1 MITGSPGLLS
11 YLNTNTSIKMTNGCT
26 LEYNMNDLITTK
38 SIEVSAGAGYASKT
52 INGYTYKPFEKI
64 FPLTSI
70 IDPRRPKVS
79 GIQYMVD
86 GDPSLQTEYNTDGTV
101 KRAGTLKSNVGDY
114 KTYSSEKSFPT
125 RLYFSSA
132 QAPYKYWVSRASNAS
147 KELSDCIITVTYPI
161 DKKAACNKIVVKFE
175 TAHSIPTEWN
185 LKVTNA
191 AGVKSTIYSGT
202 TCPADGVVNV
212 YYNGLPTW
220 TGVALDLDTTKSID
234 INKLELEIKK
244 NSIAGAFVGVIEL
257 SARYVIDVTER
268 TESFNISANS
278 SDKVDGLVPVGD
290 VTANSI
296 NLSLN
301 AYDKNYDHYDKIKA
315 FDKDKISLYKN
326 IIIRPYVRVD
336 MEIINLGVFYLDS
349 YSVDEFGEINISGL
363 DGARELQYIK
373 PPDIVTK
380 DMSSVAIIRRL
391 LDSIGFTNY
400 NFNIPEDSKDTVTP
414 YYWYTDKEKTVWQL
428 IQDLCKDTQTV
439 AIFDENDK
447 LQFYPRSYLFSP
459 TKLPQASFRYDTK
472 LTNLPNISSI
482 SIDHVPSV
490 KSIKVLYSPQ
500 LSSSYLIN
508 ADPLYKSPVVT
519 LGASALTESVKAD
532 NKIIGLEAD
541 APLGSLF
548 LEPIAISGVEQQF
561 YSYSGYLV
569 VEKEI
574 IEYDAIRYEYEST
587 EPGTDS
593 VPIWITSESDVQK
606 YQGLGKPNTFKP
618 TGEYRIK
625 TRNAFNVIKL
635 GEERALVHNVDT
647 DALKAEWDGFK
658 WDSVTGDFVPDSSDA
673 VFTLKKI
680 KVEKDASGNYKD
692 NPNNLFASIPKS
704 MMTIFAPEVQLKTN
718 EDPAT
723 KISNPTI
730 AVKNTSYRLITP
742 KAPAEFLGTV
752 TPTSNDSFAI
762 GTNMYFPYRIDP
774 VSKLPTGNQPT
785 IAGIAFGLSADNK
798 SGYLLTIGTSQNANI
813 EKGYRD
819 VNFYKIKNGIPEKL
833 ITSQKESD
841 GTIITNINGGQLYKI
856 DIKANWSI
864 PENGTK
870 KALALKISINN
881 KVIGVIDTDAT
892 SVPEKV
898 GLLSLQGISVFDYIY
913 TTSITKE
920 QFLSGEDY
928 DLYRGLL
935 GAGSSVIKTF
945 GDFVFGEGVT
955 ATDSTSWLKEFG
967 PVAREL
973 RRIKARFANPG
984 FPQYT
989 QLINNDTVT
998 VVGSAFDTFT
1008 IDTFVMNNTGA
1019 FTSLSDGK
1027 TKDFIVVGDFI
1038 DNSNQFEYMKP
1049 GLTDEEKQ
1057 DQVGFESTWIQKE
1070 DEAKEL
1076 AEWMTDQWS
1085 MQQKVLTMQI
1095 FVNPILQVGDVIEV
1109 SYPSN
1114 HIYSSEDLT
1123 LPVGYKRSRFVILSL
1138 DSTYDNAS
1146 PPTTTVVCRSIYVP

>member
-26 LEYNMNDLITTK
+26 LEYNMNDLIETK
-38 SIEVSAGAGYASKT
+38 EIKASAGADYASKT

-86 GDPSLQTEYNTDGTV
+86 GDPSLNTELNSDGTV

-114 KTYSSEKSFPT
+114 RIYSSEKTFPT

-147 KELSDCIITVTYPI
+147 KELSDCIITATYPI

-202 TCPADGVVNV
+202 SCPADGVVNV

-220 TGVALDLDTTKSID
+220 TGVAADLDTTKSID

-257 SARYVIDVTER
+257 SARYVIDVSDR

-301 AYDKNYDHYDKIKA
+301 AYDKNYDLYDKIKY
-315 FDKDKISLYKN
+315 FSKDKITLYKN
-326 IIIRPYVRVD
+326 IIIRPYVRID

-400 NFNIPEDSKDTVTP
+400 NFNIPEGSKDTVTP
-414 YYWYTDKEKTVWQL
+414 FYWYTDKEKTVWQQ

-459 TKLPQASFRYDTK
+459 TKLPQASFRYDAK
-472 LTNLPNISSI
+472 GSNLPNISSI
-482 SIDHVPSV
+482 SIENVPSV

-508 ADPLYKSPVVT
+508 ADPMYKSPVVT
-519 LGASALTESVKAD
+519 LGAAALIKT
-532 NKIIGLEAD
+532 LEVD
-541 APLGSLF
+541 APTEGTVGSEDYAQF
-548 LEPIAISGVEQQF
+548 GSVYLEPIVISGIEQQF

-569 VEKEI
+569 IDKEI
-574 IEYDAIRYEYEST
+574 VEYDAIKYQYKDLD
-587 EPGTDS
+587 G
-593 VPIWITSESDVQK
+593 VVQKKWITSESDVQK
-606 YQGLGKPNTFKP
+606 YKGLGQPNTFEP
-618 TGEYRIK
+618 TGQYRIK
-625 TRNAFNVIKL
+625 TRNAFGAVTLNNALLRHPVSTTDLKL
-635 GEERALVHNVDT
+635 
-647 DALKAEWDGFK
+647 EWEGRK
-658 WDSVTGDFVPDSSDA
+658 WNTVTGDFVRDDS
-673 VFTLKKI
+673 VFKLEKTL
-680 KVEKDASGNYKD
+680 VEKDAGGKYINNPD
-692 NPNNLFASIPKS
+692 NLLASIPLS
-704 MMTIFAPEVQLKTN
+704 MMTITAPEVELKTN
-718 EDPAT
+718 TDPAT
-723 KISNPTI
+723 KDAVPKIP
-730 AVKNTSYRLITP
+730 VKNTVYRLVTP
-742 KAPAEFLGTV
+742 KEEVKFFGTV

-774 VSKLPTGNQPT
+774 ASQLPTGNQPT
-785 IAGIAFGLSADNK
+785 IAGLAFGLSADNK
-798 SGYLLTIGTSQNANI
+798 DGYLLTIGTSQNANI

-819 VNFYKIKNGIPEKL
+819 VNFYKIKAGIPEKL

-856 DIKANWSI
+856 DIKANWSV
-864 PENGTK
+864 PEGGTK

-881 KVIGVIDTDAT
+881 KVIGVVDTDAT
-892 SVPEKV
+892 SIPEKI
-898 GLLSLQGISVFDYIY
+898 GLLSAQGISVFDYVY

-920 QFLSGEDY
+920 EFLSSEDY
-928 DLYRGLL
+928 DLYRGFL
-935 GAGSSVIKTF
+935 GAGSSIIKTF
-945 GDFVFGEGVT
+945 GDFVFGGGVT
-955 ATDSTSWLKEFG
+955 PTDSTSWVKEFG

-973 RRIKARFANPG
+973 RRIKSRFANPG

-989 QLINNDTVT
+989 QLVNNDTVT
-998 VVGSAFDTFT
+998 VVGTAFDTFT
-1008 IDTFVMNNTGA
+1008 LDAFVMNNTGA

-1038 DNSNQFEYMKP
+1038 DNSDQFEYMKP
-1049 GLTDEEKQ
+1049 GLTDQEKEE
-1057 DQVGFESTWIQKE
+1057 QVGFESTWIQKE

-1076 AEWMTDQWS
+1076 AEWMTNQWS

-1095 FVNPILQVGDVIEV
+1095 FINPLLQVGDIIEV

-1114 HIYSSEDLT
+1114 NIYSSEDLSIPT
-1123 LPVGYKRSRFVILSL
+1123 GYKRSKFVILSV

-1146 PPTTTVVCRSIYVP
+1146 PPETTVVCRSIYVP

>member
-11 YLNTNTSIKMTNGCT
+11 YLNTNTSIKMTSGCT
-26 LEYNMNDLITTK
+26 LEYNMNDLIATK
-38 SIEVSAGAGYASKT
+38 SIQASAGASYASKT

-70 IDPRRPKVS
+70 IDPRRPKS
-79 GIQYMVD
+79 AGIQYMID
-86 GDPSLQTEYNTDGTV
+86 GDPSVST
-101 KRAGTLKSNVGDY
+101 TLKSNVGDY
-114 KTYSSEKSFPT
+114 KTYSSEKTFPS

-132 QAPYKYWVSRASNAS
+132 QAPYKYWVSLASNAS
-147 KELSDCIITVTYPI
+147 KSLSDCILTVTYPV
-161 DKKAACNKIVVKFE
+161 DKKATSNKIVVKFE
-175 TAHSIPTEWN
+175 TSHSIPTEWN

-202 TCPADGVVNV
+202 TCPTDGIVNV

-220 TGVALDLDTTKSID
+220 TTVAADLDTTKSID

-244 NSIAGAFVGVIEL
+244 NSIAGGFVGVIEL
-257 SARYVIDVTER
+257 SARYVVDITDRV
-268 TESFNISANS
+268 ESFNISANS
-278 SDKVDGLVPVGD
+278 SDKVDGIVPVGD

-296 NLSLN
+296 NLAIN
-301 AYDKNYDHYDKIKA
+301 AYDKNYDHYDKIKS
-315 FDKDKISLYKN
+315 FNKDKISLYKN

-336 MEIINLGVFYLDS
+336 MEVINLGVFYLDS
-349 YSVDEFGEINISGL
+349 YSVDEFGAINISGL

-400 NFNIPEDSKDTVTP
+400 NFNLPEGSKDTVTP
-414 YYWYTDKEKTVWQL
+414 FYWYTDKEKTVWQL

-447 LQFYPRSYLFSP
+447 LQFYPRSYLFST

-472 LTNLPNISSI
+472 GSNLPNISSI
-482 SIDHVPSV
+482 SIENVPSV

-508 ADPLYKSPVVT
+508 ADPMYKAPVIT
-519 LGASALTESVKAD
+519 LGAAALIDDVKID
-532 NKIIGLEAD
+532 NKDLVAYPD
-541 APLGSLF
+541 APLGVLK
-548 LEPIAISGVEQQF
+548 LEPIVISGVEQQF
-561 YSYSGYLV
+561 YSYSGYLI

-574 IEYDAIRYEYEST
+574 IEYDAIQYTYELAY
-587 EPGTDS
+587 PIGDKKTDE
-593 VPIWITSESDVQK
+593 IWITSESDVQK
-606 YQGLGKPNTFKP
+606 YQGLSKPSTLKP
-618 TGEYRIK
+618 TGVYRIK
-625 TRNAFNVIKL
+625 TRNAFNVL
-635 GEERALVHNVDT
+635 PSNDSSLEHNVDT
-647 DALKAEWDGFK
+647 DALKLEWEGFK
-658 WDSVTGDFVPDSSDA
+658 WSSATGQFTPDSSDSI
-673 VFTLKKI
+673 FTLKKI
-680 KVEKDASGNYKD
+680 KVEKDSAGKYID
-692 NPNNLFASIPKS
+692 NPNNLFASIPLS
-704 MMTIFAPEVQLKTN
+704 MMTIFAPSVEYKDN
-718 EDPAT
+718 PDPITQASVP
-723 KISNPTI
+723 KIP
-730 AVKNTSYRLITP
+730 VPNTVYRLVTP
-742 KAPAEFLGTV
+742 KQPAKFLGTV

-762 GTNMYFPYRIDP
+762 GTNMYFPYMIDP
-774 VSKLPTGNQPT
+774 TSKLSTGNQPT
-785 IAGIAFGLSADNK
+785 ISGIAFGLNSDNT
-798 SGYLLTIGTSQNANI
+798 SGYLLTIGTSQNANV

-819 VNFYKIKNGIPEKL
+819 VNFYKIKDGKL
-833 ITSQKESD
+833 VKMITSQKESD

-856 DIKANWSI
+856 DIKGNWSI
-864 PENGTK
+864 PEGGTK

-881 KVIGVIDTDAT
+881 KLIGVVDQDAT
-892 SVPEKV
+892 SIPQKV

-920 QFLSGEDY
+920 EFLSPEDY
-928 DLYRGLL
+928 DLYKGLL
-935 GAGSSVIKTF
+935 GSGSSVIKTF
-945 GDFVFGEGVT
+945 GDFVFGEG
-955 ATDSTSWLKEFG
+955 APPESSTSWLKEFG

-973 RRIKARFANPG
+973 RRIKSRFANPG

-1008 IDTFVMNNTGA
+1008 LDTFVMNNTGA
-1019 FTSLSDGK
+1019 FTSLADGK
-1027 TKDFIVVGDFI
+1027 AKEFIVVGDFI
-1038 DNSNQFEYMKP
+1038 DNSDQFEYMKP

-1076 AEWMTDQWS
+1076 ADWMTNQWS
-1085 MQQKVLTMQI
+1085 MQQKVLTMQT
-1095 FVNPILQVGDVIEV
+1095 FVNPLLQVGDIIEV

-1114 HIYSSEDLT
+1114 NIYSSEDLSV
-1123 LPVGYKRSRFVILSL
+1123 PEGYKRSKFVILSL
-1138 DSTYDNAS
+1138 DSTYDNSS